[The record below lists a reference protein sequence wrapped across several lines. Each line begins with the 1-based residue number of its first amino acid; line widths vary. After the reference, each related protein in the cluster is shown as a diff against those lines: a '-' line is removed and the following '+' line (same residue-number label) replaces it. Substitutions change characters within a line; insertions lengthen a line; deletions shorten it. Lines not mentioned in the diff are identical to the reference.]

1 MRQAEATTV
10 VCPRGARITQRFC
23 DAEVEA
29 PTGAVL
35 GTCRWEPGEL
45 SKIPQ
50 TTARAQTAL
59 SDRSQFHLTDNKT
72 RVKRLP
78 KPALSATLG
87 IRLRRLALL
96 VLNQRAVE
104 RLELLDPLQHL
115 NPPVAVRLLLA

>member
-1 MRQAEATTV
+1 MSERRARESATILRRRELV
-10 VCPRGARITQRFC
+10 VPA
-23 DAEVEA
+23 
-29 PTGAVL
+29 GAVL
-35 GTCRWEPGEL
+35 GTCLEPVGEL

-50 TTARAQTAL
+50 TAARAQAAL
-59 SDRSQFHLTDNKT
+59 SDRSQFHLTDNKNS
-72 RVKRLP
+72 RVKRLLP
-78 KPALSATLG
+78 KPALSTTLG